1 MKQTISILIVAAI
14 MSSCGNSA
22 ENKAISDAKEVAA
35 AIKQMK
41 PGGIPATAGG
51 WTMTAK
57 FGGKDWSANYL
68 MPLQAS
74 GRIFGDNNGV
84 SISFPYDRREMTLG
98 YKNKFSDHNA
108 VDIFTN
114 DDVALWGGY
123 VGWQHLATARAL
135 AAPAAAPS
143 PAIPVSVAAA
153 ERRDVPIYLTGLG
166 TVQAFNTVTV
176 KTRVD
181 GELVKV
187 AFTEG
192 QDVKAGDLLAQ
203 IDPRPFQATLDQAA
217 AKKVQDEANLANA
230 KLDLQRFSDLATR
243 NFAPKQQVDTQR
255 ATVTQLE
262 AQIRGDQAA
271 IDSAQTQ
278 LDYTTIKSPLTG
290 RTGIRLVDQGN
301 IVHATDATGLVVVTQ
316 LQPISVVFTLP
327 ESELPSVQAALAAG
341 PVRIYAMDRDSDRQL
356 AEGTIAVL
364 DNQISQTTGTMRLK
378 GTFPNKDG
386 ALWPGEFLNIRLLAR
401 TAPNVVTVPSSALQ
415 RGPNGYYAYVVKPD
429 STVETRPLK
438 VGQISDGAAIVD
450 DGMAAGEQ
458 VVTAGQY
465 RLQPGA
471 RVEVNSPAAKG

>member
-1 MKQTISILIVAAI
+1 MVVA
-14 MSSCGNSA
+14 
-22 ENKAISDAKEVAA
+22 
-35 AIKQMK
+35 
-41 PGGIPATAGG
+41 
-51 WTMTAK
+51 
-57 FGGKDWSANYL
+57 
-68 MPLQAS
+68 
-74 GRIFGDNNGV
+74 V
-84 SISFPYDRREMTLG
+84 S
-98 YKNKFSDHNA
+98 
-108 VDIFTN
+108 
-114 DDVALWGGY
+114 GGY
-123 VGWQHLATARAL
+123 IGWQHRMTAHAAAATV
-135 AAPAAAPS
+135 AAPS
-143 PAIPVSVAAA
+143 PAIPVSVATA

-181 GELVKV
+181 GELIKV

-192 QDVKAGDLLAQ
+192 QDVTAGDLLAQ

-230 KLDLQRFSDLATR
+230 KVDLQRFSDLATR

-316 LQPISVVFTLP
+316 LQPISVIFTLP
-327 ESELPSVQAALAAG
+327 ESDLASVQSALTSG
-341 PVRIYAMDRDSDRQL
+341 PVRIFAMDRDSDRQL
-356 AEGTIAVL
+356 AEGTLAVL
-364 DNQISQTTGTMRLK
+364 DNQINQTTGTIRIK

-401 TAPNVVTVPSSALQ
+401 TAPNAVTVPSSALQ

-429 STVETRPLK
+429 NTVETRSLK

-450 DGMAAGEQ
+450 DGLAAGDK

-471 RVEVNSPAAKG
+471 RVDVNNPAAKG

>member
-1 MKQTISILIVAAI
+1 MTDTLELFQKPVRKHGRYLLASLAMLIAA
-14 MSSCGNSA
+14 
-22 ENKAISDAKEVAA
+22 
-35 AIKQMK
+35 
-41 PGGIPATAGG
+41 
-51 WTMTAK
+51 
-57 FGGKDWSANYL
+57 
-68 MPLQAS
+68 
-74 GRIFGDNNGV
+74 
-84 SISFPYDRREMTLG
+84 
-98 YKNKFSDHNA
+98 
-108 VDIFTN
+108 
-114 DDVALWGGY
+114 WGGY
-123 VGWQHLATARAL
+123 VGWQHRATAKI
-135 AAPAAAPS
+135 AATTASAPS
-143 PAIPVSVAAA
+143 PAIPVSIATV

-203 IDPRPFQATLDQAA
+203 IDSRPFQATYDQVV

-230 KLDLQRFSDLATR
+230 RLDLQRFSDLATR

-255 ATVTQLE
+255 ATVAQLE
-262 AQIRGDQAA
+262 AQIQGDQAA
-271 IDSAQTQ
+271 IDSAKTQ
-278 LDYTTIKSPLTG
+278 LDYTTITSPLTG

-327 ESELPSVQAALAAG
+327 ESELASVQSALKSG
-341 PVRIYAMDRDSDRQL
+341 PVSIFAMDRDNDRQL

-364 DNQISQTTGTMRLK
+364 DNQINQTTGTMRIK

-386 ALWPGEFLNIRLLAR
+386 ALWPGEYLNIRLLTR

-415 RGPNGYYAYVVKPD
+415 RGPNGYYAYVRQPD
-429 STVETRPLK
+429 STVVARPLK
-438 VGQISDGAAIVD
+438 VGEVSDGVAIVD
-450 DGMAAGEQ
+450 DGVAAGEQ

-471 RVEVNSPAAKG
+471 RVEVNSPAAKS

>member
-1 MKQTISILIVAAI
+1 MTDTLEPSQKSAHRHQRYLIAGLAIVVA
-14 MSSCGNSA
+14 
-22 ENKAISDAKEVAA
+22 
-35 AIKQMK
+35 
-41 PGGIPATAGG
+41 
-51 WTMTAK
+51 
-57 FGGKDWSANYL
+57 
-68 MPLQAS
+68 
-74 GRIFGDNNGV
+74 V
-84 SISFPYDRREMTLG
+84 S
-98 YKNKFSDHNA
+98 
-108 VDIFTN
+108 
-114 DDVALWGGY
+114 GGY
-123 VGWQHLATARAL
+123 IGWYYR
-135 AAPAAAPS
+135 AAPSAAAAPLAAAAQ
-143 PAIPVSVAAA
+143 PAIPVSVATAA
-153 ERRDVPIYLTGLG
+153 RRDVPIYLTGLG

-203 IDPRPFQATLDQAA
+203 IDPRPFRATLDQAV
-217 AKKVQDEANLANA
+217 AKKVQDKANLANA

-255 ATVTQLE
+255 AMVAQLK
-262 AQIRGDQAA
+262 AQIRGDRAA
-271 IDSAQTQ
+271 IDAAQTQ

-327 ESELPSVQAALAAG
+327 ESDLASVQSALTSG
-341 PVRIYAMDRDSDRQL
+341 PVRIFAMDRDSDRQL
-356 AEGTIAVL
+356 AEGTLAVL
-364 DNQISQTTGTMRLK
+364 DNQINQTTGTIRIK

-401 TAPNVVTVPSSALQ
+401 TAPNVVTVPSPALQ

-429 STVETRPLK
+429 GTVETRPLK
-438 VGQISDGAAIVD
+438 VGQISDGAAIVE

-471 RVEVNSPAAKG
+471 RVAASSPAAKG

>member
-1 MKQTISILIVAAI
+1 MTDTLAPSHKQARRGRRYLLAGLAMVVA
-14 MSSCGNSA
+14 
-22 ENKAISDAKEVAA
+22 
-35 AIKQMK
+35 
-41 PGGIPATAGG
+41 
-51 WTMTAK
+51 
-57 FGGKDWSANYL
+57 
-68 MPLQAS
+68 
-74 GRIFGDNNGV
+74 V
-84 SISFPYDRREMTLG
+84 S
-98 YKNKFSDHNA
+98 
-108 VDIFTN
+108 
-114 DDVALWGGY
+114 GGY
-123 VGWQHLATARAL
+123 LGWRYR
-135 AAPAAAPS
+135 AAPDAAAAPVAAPQ
-143 PAIPVSVAAA
+143 PAIPVTIAAA

-181 GELVKV
+181 GELTKV

-255 ATVTQLE
+255 ATVAQLE

-271 IDSAQTQ
+271 IEAAQTQ
-278 LDYTTIKSPLTG
+278 LDYTTITSPLTG

-301 IVHATDATGLVVVTQ
+301 IVHATDMTGLVVVTQ

-327 ESELPSVQAALAAG
+327 ESELASVQSALKSG
-341 PVRIYAMDRDSDRQL
+341 PVRIFAMDHDNDRQL

-364 DNQISQTTGTMRLK
+364 DNQISQTTGTMRIK

-386 ALWPGEFLNIRLLAR
+386 ALWPGEYLNIRLLAR
-401 TAPNVVTVPSSALQ
+401 TAPNVVTVPSNVLQ
-415 RGPNGYYAYVVKPD
+415 RGQNGYYAYVVKPD
-429 STVETRPLK
+429 RTVETRPLK
-438 VGQISDGAAIVD
+438 VGQVSDGVAIVD
-450 DGMAAGEQ
+450 DGVAAGEQ

-471 RVEVNSPAAKG
+471 RVAVNTPAAKS

>member
-1 MKQTISILIVAAI
+1 MTDTLELFQKPVRKHGRYLLASLAMLIAA
-14 MSSCGNSA
+14 
-22 ENKAISDAKEVAA
+22 
-35 AIKQMK
+35 
-41 PGGIPATAGG
+41 
-51 WTMTAK
+51 
-57 FGGKDWSANYL
+57 
-68 MPLQAS
+68 
-74 GRIFGDNNGV
+74 
-84 SISFPYDRREMTLG
+84 
-98 YKNKFSDHNA
+98 
-108 VDIFTN
+108 
-114 DDVALWGGY
+114 WGGY
-123 VGWQHLATARAL
+123 VGWQHRATGKIAAATAS
-135 AAPAAAPS
+135 APS
-143 PAIPVSVAAA
+143 PAIPVSIATV

-166 TVQAFNTVTV
+166 TVQAFNAVTV

-181 GELVKV
+181 GELIKV

-203 IDPRPFQATLDQAA
+203 IDPRPFQAAYDQAV

-255 ATVTQLE
+255 ATVAQLA
-262 AQIRGDQAA
+262 AQIQGDQAA
-271 IDSAQTQ
+271 IDSAKTQ
-278 LDYTTIKSPLTG
+278 LDYTTITSPITG

-327 ESELPSVQAALAAG
+327 ESELTAVQSALKAG
-341 PVRIYAMDRDSDRQL
+341 PVRIFAMSRDDNRQL
-356 AEGTIAVL
+356 AEGALAVL

-378 GTFPNKDG
+378 GTFPNQDP

-401 TAPNVVTVPSSALQ
+401 TEPNVVTVPSGALQ
-415 RGPNGYYAYVVKPD
+415 RGPDGYYAYVVKPEK
-429 STVETRPLK
+429 TTETRPLK
-438 VGQISDGAAIVD
+438 VGHVSGGVAIVD
-450 DGMAAGEQ
+450 DGLAGGEQ

>member
-1 MKQTISILIVAAI
+1 MTDTLELFQKPVRKHGRYLLASLAMLIAA
-14 MSSCGNSA
+14 
-22 ENKAISDAKEVAA
+22 
-35 AIKQMK
+35 
-41 PGGIPATAGG
+41 
-51 WTMTAK
+51 
-57 FGGKDWSANYL
+57 
-68 MPLQAS
+68 
-74 GRIFGDNNGV
+74 
-84 SISFPYDRREMTLG
+84 
-98 YKNKFSDHNA
+98 
-108 VDIFTN
+108 
-114 DDVALWGGY
+114 WGGY
-123 VGWQHLATARAL
+123 VGWQHRATGKIAAATAS
-135 AAPAAAPS
+135 APS
-143 PAIPVSVAAA
+143 PAIPVSIATV

-166 TVQAFNTVTV
+166 TVQAFNAVTV

-181 GELVKV
+181 GELIKV

-203 IDPRPFQATLDQAA
+203 IDPRPFQAAYDQAV

-255 ATVTQLE
+255 ATVAQLA
-262 AQIRGDQAA
+262 AQIQGDQAA
-271 IDSAQTQ
+271 IDSAKTQ
-278 LDYTTIKSPLTG
+278 LDYTTITSPITG

-327 ESELPSVQAALAAG
+327 ESELTAVQSALKAG
-341 PVRIYAMDRDSDRQL
+341 PVRIFAMSRDDNRQL
-356 AEGTIAVL
+356 AEGALAVL

-378 GTFPNKDG
+378 GTFPNQDR

-401 TAPNVVTVPSSALQ
+401 TEPNVVTVPSGALQ
-415 RGPNGYYAYVVKPD
+415 RGPDGYYAYVVKPEK
-429 STVETRPLK
+429 TTETRPLK
-438 VGQISDGAAIVD
+438 VGHVSGGVAIVD
-450 DGMAAGEQ
+450 DGLAGGEQ

>member
-1 MKQTISILIVAAI
+1 MAILVAAWGAYA
-14 MSSCGNSA
+14 SWQHRVTAN
-22 ENKAISDAKEVAA
+22 AA
-35 AIKQMK
+35 A
-41 PGGIPATAGG
+41 ATA
-51 WTMTAK
+51 
-57 FGGKDWSANYL
+57 SA
-68 MPLQAS
+68 P
-74 GRIFGDNNGV
+74 
-84 SISFPYDRREMTLG
+84 P
-98 YKNKFSDHNA
+98 
-108 VDIFTN
+108 
-114 DDVALWGGY
+114 
-123 VGWQHLATARAL
+123 
-135 AAPAAAPS
+135 PP
-143 PAIPVSVAAA
+143 IPVSVATA

-217 AKKVQDEANLANA
+217 AKKVQDEANLSNA
-230 KLDLQRFSDLATR
+230 KLDLQRFSDLAAR

-255 ATVTQLE
+255 ATIAQLE
-262 AQIRGDQAA
+262 AQIQGDQAM

-278 LDYTTIKSPLTG
+278 LDYTTITSPLTG

-316 LQPISVVFTLP
+316 LQPISVIFTLP
-327 ESELPSVQAALAAG
+327 ESELASVQSALKSG
-341 PVRIYAMDRDSDRQL
+341 PVRIFAMDRDSDRQL

-364 DNQISQTTGTMRLK
+364 DNQIAQTTGTLRIK

-386 ALWPGEFLNIRLLAR
+386 ALWPGQFLNIRLLTR

-429 STVETRPLK
+429 STAEIRPLK
-438 VGQISDGAAIVD
+438 VGQVSEGVAIVD
-450 DGMAAGEQ
+450 DGVAAGEQ

-471 RVEVNSPAAKG
+471 RVQVNSPAAKG